1 MHLFSHNIYI
11 DSEKSTFRQIN
22 INIGEIL
29 DLMKTLS
36 GHYVTVIDGLMEI
49 ETSVD
54 AKFKLNYI

>member
-1 MHLFSHNIYI
+1 MHLFSYNIYI

-22 INIGEIL
+22 TKIGEIL